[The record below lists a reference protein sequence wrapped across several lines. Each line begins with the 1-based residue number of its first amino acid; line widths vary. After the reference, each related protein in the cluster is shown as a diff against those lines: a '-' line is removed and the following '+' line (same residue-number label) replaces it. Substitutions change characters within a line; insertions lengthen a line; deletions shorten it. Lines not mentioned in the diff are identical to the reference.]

1 MTRAPAVDG
10 GDPWAAPRL
19 RSSPARLAAG
29 LGLGV
34 VALLGTLIAENPQGN
49 GPHQARQLDF
59 WGGLLIVA
67 AVTLTVTLLPTAPL
81 PSLVAALLLVN
92 GYLLLHYPY
101 GPIQLCSVVA
111 MYALARRRRFGPSLL
126 ICGGAAVVTSGT
138 IYLQHP
144 GDVALP
150 WVLALAWTGW
160 LIVPWLLGALVQT
173 AAAGRE
179 RTRRHLIAQG
189 AMEERV
195 KLAAEVHDVA
205 GHGFALVAMQAGV
218 ALLDFET
225 KPDQVRRSL
234 EAIQTTSSKSL
245 TALRGMLDTF
255 HDELRPETTAEPVA
269 APVPAPVETR
279 DRVGLDGLVDLV
291 DQVRAGG
298 LPVRLDIRNLFRSP
312 DAEADAVSYRVVQES
327 LTNVLRHA
335 GPTTAE
341 VAVEQDAE
349 SLLVRVQDRG
359 RGGPVEPHGQ
369 AQGQARGL
377 AGMRRR
383 VEAVGGSI
391 TAGPRDGGGFRV
403 EARLPMA
410 KGSA

>member
-1 MTRAPAVDG
+1 MDG
-10 GDPWAAPRL
+10 GDLWAAPRL
-19 RSSPARLAAG
+19 RSSPAWPVAG
-29 LGLGV
+29 LGLGL
-34 VALLGTLIAENPQGN
+34 VALLITLIVENLQHTGHT
-49 GPHQARQLDF
+49 GLQQVRYLDVG
-59 WGGLLIVA
+59 GGLLIVA
-67 AVTLTVTLLPTAPL
+67 AVTLTVALLPAAPL
-81 PSLVAALLLVN
+81 ASLLAAVLLGD

-101 GPIQLCSVVA
+101 GPIQLCSVLA
-111 MYALARRRRFGPSLL
+111 MYAVARRCRFGPSLL
-126 ICGGAAVVTSGT
+126 ICGAAAVVTSVT
-138 IYLQHP
+138 IYFRLI
-144 GDVALP
+144 GDVELP

-189 AMEERV
+189 AMAERV

-225 KPDQVRRSL
+225 KPEQARRSL
-234 EAIQTTSSKSL
+234 EAIQTTSSQSL

-255 HDELRPETTAEPVA
+255 SDELRPETTASA
-269 APVPAPVETR
+269 SAETP
-279 DRVGLDGLVDLV
+279 DRVGLCGLVDLV

-298 LPVRLDIRNLFRSP
+298 LPVRLDISGLLRRP
-312 DAEADAVSYRVVQES
+312 DAEADGIAYRVVQES

-341 VAVEQDAE
+341 VAVEQDEE
-349 SLLVRVQDRG
+349 SLVVRVQDRG
-359 RGGPVEPHGQ
+359 YGGPVEPRGPT
-369 AQGQARGL
+369 RGL

-383 VEAVGGSI
+383 VEAIGGNVS
-391 TAGPRDGGGFRV
+391 AGPRDGGGFRV

-410 KGSA
+410 KESA

>member
-1 MTRAPAVDG
+1 MTHAPAVDG
-10 GDPWAAPRL
+10 GDPWAAPRV
-19 RSSPARLAAG
+19 RSSPVRLAVG
-29 LGLGV
+29 LGLGLV
-34 VALLGTLIAENPQGN
+34 VLVAARMAQIPQVN
-49 GPHQARQLDF
+49 GPHEIRRLDV

-67 AVTLTVTLLPTAPL
+67 AVTLTVTLLPTSPL
-81 PSLVAALLLVN
+81 PSLVIVLLLVD
-92 GYLLLHYPY
+92 GYLLLRYPY
-101 GPIQLCSVVA
+101 GPVQLCSVVA
-111 MYALARRRRFGPSLL
+111 MYAVGRRRRFGPSLL
-126 ICGGAAVVTSGT
+126 ICGAAAVVTSGT
-138 IYLQHP
+138 IYVRLASEV
-144 GDVALP
+144 DLP
-150 WVLALAWTGW
+150 WALALAWAGW
-160 LIVPWLLGALVQT
+160 LIVPWLLGTLVQT
-173 AAAGRE
+173 VAVGRE

-225 KPDQVRRSL
+225 KPEQARRSL

-245 TALRGMLDTF
+245 AALRGMLDTF
-255 HDELRPETTAEPVA
+255 HHELGSATAAQPVAEPA
-269 APVPAPVETR
+269 PAPVEAR
-279 DRVGLDGLVDLV
+279 DRVGLSGLVDLV

-298 LPVRLDIRNLFRSP
+298 LPVRLDICDLVRSP
-312 DAEADAVSYRVVQES
+312 DAEADVVSYRVVQES

-341 VAVEQDAE
+341 VTVEQDEE
-349 SLLVRVQDRG
+349 SLVIRVQDRG
-359 RGGPVEPHGQ
+359 RGGSPEPHGS
-369 AQGQARGL
+369 ARGL